1 MLSLNMKYIKVLIP
15 VVAVLVI
22 AESVVLLSSISKRA
36 KVTTDLSQ
44 TILTP
49 GETPTVSVPGDE
61 EVDFNVVFGTEQVQM
76 QVGKLSKVEVSLL
89 AKKTRSV
96 DSLNL
101 YVKYDPKVFNITNL
115 TFDSRLPKPTF
126 SKVSTAKGMIV
137 VNYLISEAAGMKIN
151 EGDSLALIKFD
162 ATPKMVGD
170 YSFEISNGNEANE
183 SATMFVE
190 NATVKALP
198 YSGNKLTVNV
208 TK

>member
-15 VVAVLVI
+15 IVAVLVI
-22 AESVVLLSSISKRA
+22 AESVVLLSNIAKRA
-36 KVTTDLSQ
+36 KVTTDLPR
-44 TILTP
+44 TVLTP
-49 GETPTVSVPGDE
+49 AKTPTVSTPVSE

-76 QVGKLSKVEVSLL
+76 QVGKLSKVQVNLL

-115 TFDSRLPKPTF
+115 IFDSRLPKPTF

-137 VNYLISEAAGMKIN
+137 VNYLVSETAGMKIN

-170 YSFEISNGNEANE
+170 YSFEISSGNEANE

-208 TK
+208 IK